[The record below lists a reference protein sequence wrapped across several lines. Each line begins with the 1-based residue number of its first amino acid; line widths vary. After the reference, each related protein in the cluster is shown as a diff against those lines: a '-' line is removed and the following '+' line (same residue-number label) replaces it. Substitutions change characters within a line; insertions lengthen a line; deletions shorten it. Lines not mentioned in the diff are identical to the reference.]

1 MVTTHARRAYLHL
14 RQKLM
19 GRQLPP
25 GTRIR
30 YGPVGKELG
39 ISATP
44 VREAIGQ
51 LASEGFVELV
61 PQLGAVVRQLTR
73 EEAIELYEL
82 REAIEP
88 FAARKAVQRISTEQM
103 QQLCDCLA
111 EMEEIA
117 HNWNAEEPLE
127 LQRKLVRRFEAV
139 DLSFHVTLLEAT
151 SNRRMIKTIG
161 DSHLLTRIF
170 TSDRHEYDKQV
181 LSATAHDHREIVEAI
196 QQKDENQAAAAM
208 QQHIQSGLK
217 RTLAAHDA
225 GDNARSNDHWWQ

>member
-30 YGPVGKELG
+30 YGPLGKELG

-88 FAARKAVQRISTEQM
+88 FAARKAVQRISSEQL
-103 QQLCDCLA
+103 QQLCDYLS
-111 EMEEIA
+111 EMEKIA
-117 HNWNAEEPLE
+117 LNWNADETLE
-127 LQRKLVRRFEAV
+127 HQRILIRRFEAA
-139 DLSFHVTLLEAT
+139 DLSFHITLLEAT
-151 SNRRMIKTIG
+151 SNRLMIKTIG

-170 TSDRHEYDKQV
+170 TSDRHEYNKQV
-181 LSATAHDHREIVEAI
+181 LCATSHDHRAIVEAI
-196 QQKDENQAAAAM
+196 QQKDENKSAAAM
-208 QQHIQSGLK
+208 QQHIQNGLK
-217 RTLAAHDA
+217 RTLAAHDSRQT
-225 GDNARSNDHWWQ
+225 GHWWQ